1 MGHSNITGGT
11 MKSMVS
17 EEVDETRANLN
28 TIMQR
33 AKEKHGILTE
43 SDIKRS
49 IQSSEKDLGLESP
62 EVFSLNS
69 PPLRGRTLSVDQ
81 DFLGKNDQKK
91 SLAPQVMPMDYTIG
105 QIDSGLSIKIE
116 KNIPDRLGSVL
127 EVGGLGG
134 SGVIEDFHRHNY
146 DTVEIPGQAGRPPQ
160 VRPGGFQVS
169 LLNSEVNTEGGTES
183 QISEKQQRDK
193 DAAQLRAE
201 TLKGIRQRRE
211 EKKIS
216 DEKKSKL

>member
-1 MGHSNITGGT
+1 MGHSNFTGGT

-17 EEVDETRANLN
+17 EDVDETRANLN

-49 IQSSEKDLGLESP
+49 MQSSEKDFGLEFP

-69 PPLRGRTLSVDQ
+69 PPLHGRTLSVDQ
-81 DFLGKNDQKK
+81 NLLAKNDQKK
-91 SLAPQVMPMDYTIG
+91 LLAPQIMPMDFTTG
-105 QIDSGLSIKIE
+105 QIDSGISIAVE
-116 KNIPDRLGSVL
+116 KNIPDRLGSMVG
-127 EVGGLGG
+127 VGGLRG
-134 SGVIEDFHRHNY
+134 SGIVEDFHKHNY
-146 DTVEIPGQAGRPPQ
+146 ESEVTPGQGGRPPQ
-160 VRPGGFQVS
+160 VRHSGFQVS

-211 EKKIS
+211 EKKKS
-216 DEKKSKL
+216 NEKKSK